1 MTKSHATMVLAL
13 ALTLPT
19 MASALPPPGS
29 PMPAFSV
36 DDIAGN
42 HHTERDLRGQWTVA
56 MILTDKDVAD
66 DITAWS
72 RRLEAVVRSPARLYR
87 FGALN
92 LFPLLPTAPM
102 ISRAREST
110 PRHRWNTVWF
120 SRDGSFA
127 SALGLPE
134 EEMPWVVVINPE
146 GRVALTLHERVS
158 EQGVQRILAALPA
171 PPPAEPALAP

>member
-1 MTKSHATMVLAL
+1 MTKSQATMVLAL

-72 RRLEAVVRSPARLYR
+72 RRLEAVVTSPARLYR

-92 LFPLLPTAPM
+92 LFSLLPTAPM

-171 PPPAEPALAP
+171 PRQAEPPVAP